1 MESFSAPLVDCENPL
16 YCPEISA
23 HQYMSSIRLFQA
35 SVTDA
40 SKFPFFHRLCNAFME
55 NRFQDSPEHLPLQLM
70 KQQQLSR
77 SQGTYVHIAIGERN
91 ENNSGLASG
100 GGAHKQQLH
109 LSSSVSSSRS
119 LLRQPPRRIKRS
131 SSHIDMSFVLSAKAD
146 RLRLS
151 DKIDQLPSS
160 IGQLENKQTSPSGE
174 LFWPESRQDNDGPK
188 VVMESGPPEMTEGD
202 SSFTS
207 STLYCFNKGL
217 QNFTSLGLET
227 PKSISLLL
235 KHLESLLPGMRL
247 QGQLDVHI
255 ANHQDIVNLLG
266 VKGHLNPQTLVLFQH
281 SHIRSLSLTESMADV
296 DGLNLL
302 RLETLKVLN
311 DPSGFLFLRSIV
323 LSDVPLRDDDLAY
336 LSHLQSLESLFLDDT
351 QIGDIAVMHLIS
363 LRRVLSHLELSW
375 NERITDNAI
384 PTLCQFPSLSFLS
397 LKGTRVNIKGLRKL
411 AYHVKDRDKKIS
423 IILPSDCEEYMC
435 NLQNEYETALIHP
448 FIHDPEECYTLRK
461 STLKENLAVH
471 AARNSG
477 ISVDGSRAE
486 LEKRLRKIL
495 EHRKK
500 DLIVQGFMLQGFV
513 SCFFPSGPRLLPRP
527 ISLLPFPDAFFCGS
541 TASMSAARD
550 SDQPRL
556 PHLDARGAPDA
567 STTTRDCDNFSL
579 TLRPA
584 DFGDESRRSPRPD
597 VSTSPT
603 LPSSRRSRSH
613 SASSQS
619 RGSSRRRELSELAGN
634 PFVVDSQTST
644 ADGLPRFRQDI
655 YPAYDANGRRIGL
668 DHVRSACNG
677 SEPKGYY
684 RRHVHEYDNA
694 RGAPLPLPSQVP
706 VQSNLPERGPLP
718 PVSEVIAGISPD
730 AQFGI
735 GTFSHIQN
743 RPRTPHEI
751 LGLPMGAPLNLWS
764 LADPETPDAKP
775 QYNYHVLVKLAILGN
790 KGQKATLQD
799 ILRAIRLRFPYYAN
813 LPKQDAIAF
822 SNSIRHL
829 LSLLAAFV
837 REPKPVT
844 EPGKG
849 SYWRV
854 DFSKGEGNKR
864 IRKRNKPQRKT
875 GNGRAADKHG
885 SRADKEMQDNRSES
899 EDSQMCASTETPF
912 DSPTSQSPNDDPP
925 QTPRPKGGG
934 KGKGGRKPAAKNL
947 INTPNGGTAIVSAS
961 SSGAGRDLQARFEY
975 PSSLADR
982 ARNSASTSRALDP
995 FLQSHPGNG
1004 GAQREYVMRGNAR
1017 AAPYPSPV
1025 VTPGSAS
1032 SSVSGSS
1039 TSDRDYRHTTESSM
1053 DTRYRNGHH
1062 AAIRPS
1068 SREAPTQHGQQQ
1080 KQQSYFGSYA
1090 AHGNNAYIHQP
1101 TFKDNDRYES
1111 ASPQSPLSTQSMLSP
1126 ATNTIPQLPA
1136 SSSQYPSHY
1145 SRSSEF
1151 PPQSAYN
1158 IPRPAH
1164 PLSASSVPG
1173 PSSSPSNNSASYGFA
1188 PYEGRRCLNDVGP
1201 TPDST
1206 AESRVQNGG
1215 YANPAAWNSPHSMSK
1230 HAELSSNRR

>member
-55 NRFQDSPEHLPLQLM
+55 NSFQDSPEPLSLQVM

-77 SQGTYVHIAIGERN
+77 TQGTYIHIAIEKRN
-91 ENNSGLASG
+91 GNDSGRAS
-100 GGAHKQQLH
+100 GGAHKRQFH
-109 LSSSVSSSRS
+109 GSSSGSSSRS
-119 LLRQPPRRIKRS
+119 LLRQPPKRIKRS
-131 SSHIDMSFVLSAKAD
+131 SSHIDMSFLLSAKAD

-151 DKIDQLPSS
+151 DKIAQLPSS
-160 IGQLENKQTSPSGE
+160 DGQLKNKRTSPSRE
-174 LFWPESRQDNDGPK
+174 LFWPESRQENDEPE
-188 VVMESGPPEMTEGD
+188 VVIESGPPEMTEGD

-207 STLYCFNKGL
+207 STLILFQQKAA
-217 QNFTSLGLET
+217 LGLET
-227 PKSISLLL
+227 PRSISLLL

-247 QGQLDVHI
+247 QGQLDVHT

-266 VKGHLNPQTLVLFQH
+266 VKGHLNPKTLALFQH
-281 SHIRSLSLTESMADV
+281 SHIQSLSLTESMADV

-323 LSDVPLRDDDLAY
+323 LSDVPLCDDDLAC
-336 LSHLQSLESLFLDDT
+336 LSGLQSLESLFLDDT
-351 QIGDIAVMHLIS
+351 HIGDIAVMHLIS

-375 NERITDNAI
+375 NDGITDNAV

-397 LKGTRVNIKGLRKL
+397 LKGTRVTIKGLRKL
-411 AYHVKDRDKKIS
+411 AYYSKDRDKKFS
-423 IILPSDCEEYMC
+423 IIVPSDCEEYMC
-435 NLQNEYETALIHP
+435 NLHNEYETALTHP
-448 FIHDPEECYTLRK
+448 FIHDPEECHTLPK
-461 STLKENLAVH
+461 SVLKENLAVH

-477 ISVDGSRAE
+477 ISIDGSRAE

-500 DLIVQGFMLQGFV
+500 DLIVQGFILQGFV
-513 SCFFPSGPRLLPRP
+513 SCFFPFGPRFAPSP
-527 ISLLPFPDAFFCGS
+527 ISLLPFSDAFFCGS
-541 TASMSAARD
+541 TASMSADRD
-550 SDQPRL
+550 TDEPRL
-556 PHLDARGAPDA
+556 PPLDVRDGPDA
-567 STTTRDCDNFSL
+567 TTTRDNDNYSL

-584 DFGDESRRSPRPD
+584 DFDEESRDSPRPD
-597 VSTSPT
+597 VSASPT
-603 LPSSRRSRSH
+603 LPSSRHSRSP
-613 SASSQS
+613 STSSQP

-634 PFVVDSQTST
+634 PFVVDSQNST

-668 DHVRSACNG
+668 DHVRSSCNG

-694 RGAPLPLPSQVP
+694 RGSPLPLPSQVP
-706 VQSNLPERGPLP
+706 IQSNLPERGPLP

-751 LGLPMGAPLNLWS
+751 LGLPVGSPLNLWS
-764 LADPETPDAKP
+764 LADPETPDVKP

-813 LPKQDAIAF
+813 LPKQDSVAF

-864 IRKRNKPQRKT
+864 MRKRNKPQKKT
-875 GNGRAADKHG
+875 GNGRTADKHG
-885 SRADKEMQDNRSES
+885 PQGDKEMQDNRSES

-934 KGKGGRKPAAKNL
+934 KGGRRPAPKNL
-947 INTPNGGTAIVSAS
+947 INTPNGGTSIVSAS
-961 SSGAGRDLQARFEY
+961 SSGSTRNTRARFDH
-975 PSSLADR
+975 PSSLVDR
-982 ARNSASTSRALDP
+982 ARNSTSISRATDP
-995 FLQSHPGNG
+995 FLQLHLGSV
-1004 GAQREYVMRGNAR
+1004 GAQREHVMRGNAR

-1025 VTPGSAS
+1025 VTSRSAS
-1032 SSVSGSS
+1032 SSVSGSN
-1039 TSDRDYRHTTESSM
+1039 TSDRDYRHTTMSSV
-1053 DTRYRNGHH
+1053 DVRYRNGHH
-1062 AAIRPS
+1062 LVIRPP
-1068 SREAPTQHGQQQ
+1068 SRETPTQHGQQQ
-1080 KQQSYFGSYA
+1080 KQQTSFGASSYT
-1090 AHGNNAYIHQP
+1090 AHGNNAYTHQP
-1101 TFKDNDRYES
+1101 TFEDNDRYES
-1111 ASPQSPLSTQSMLSP
+1111 ASPQSPVSTQSMLSP
-1126 ATNTIPQLPA
+1126 ATNTISQLPA

-1145 SRSSEF
+1145 SRSAEF
-1151 PPQSAYN
+1151 SPQPAYN
-1158 IPRPAH
+1158 ISRPAH
-1164 PLSASSVPG
+1164 PLSTSSVPG
-1173 PSSSPSNNSASYGFA
+1173 PSSSPSSHSASYGFA
-1188 PYEGRRCLNDVGP
+1188 PYEGRRGLNGVGP

-1206 AESRVQNGG
+1206 AEPRVQNGG
-1215 YANPAAWNSPHSMSK
+1215 YTKPAAWNSPHSMSK
-1230 HAELSSNRR
+1230 HAELPSNRR

>member
-1 MESFSAPLVDCENPL
+1 MEFFPAPLVDCENPL

-55 NRFQDSPEHLPLQLM
+55 NSFQDSPEPLLLQLM

-77 SQGTYVHIAIGERN
+77 TQGTYVHIAIGERN

-100 GGAHKQQLH
+100 GGAQFHG
-109 LSSSVSSSRS
+109 SSTVSSSRS
-119 LLRQPPRRIKRS
+119 LLRQPPKRIKRS

-151 DKIDQLPSS
+151 DKMAQLPSS
-160 IGQLENKQTSPSGE
+160 DGRLENKQTSPSGE
-174 LFWPESRQDNDGPK
+174 LFWPEHRQDNDGPE
-188 VVMESGPPEMTEGD
+188 VVIESGPPEMTEGD

-207 STLYCFNKGL
+207 STLYFFSKGP
-217 QNFTSLGLET
+217 QNFTGLVLET

-247 QGQLDVHI
+247 QGQLDVHT

-323 LSDVPLRDDDLAY
+323 LSDVPLCDDDLAC
-336 LSHLQSLESLFLDDT
+336 LSRLQSLESLFLDDT
-351 QIGDIAVMHLIS
+351 QIGDVAIMHLIG

-384 PTLCQFPSLSFLS
+384 PTLCRFPSLSFLS
-397 LKGTRVNIKGLRKL
+397 LKGTRVTIKGLRKL
-411 AYHVKDRDKKIS
+411 AYHAEDRDKKIS

-435 NLQNEYETALIHP
+435 NLHTEYETTLIHP
-448 FIHDPEECYTLRK
+448 FIHDPEECHTLPI
-461 STLKENLAVH
+461 SILKENLAVH

-500 DLIVQGFMLQGFV
+500 DLIVQGFMLRGFV
-513 SCFFPSGPRLLPRP
+513 SCFFPSGPRFAPSP
-527 ISLLPFPDAFFCGS
+527 TSLLPFSGAFFCGS
-541 TASMSAARD
+541 TAFMSAARD
-550 SDQPRL
+550 TDESRL
-556 PHLDARGAPDA
+556 PPIDARGATDA
-567 STTTRDCDNFSL
+567 STTTRDNDNFSL

-584 DFGDESRRSPRPD
+584 DFGDESRDSPRPD
-597 VSTSPT
+597 ASASPT
-603 LPSSRRSRSH
+603 LPSSRHSRSH

-619 RGSSRRRELSELAGN
+619 RGSLRRRELSELAGN
-634 PFVVDSQTST
+634 PFVVDSHNST

-718 PVSEVIAGISPD
+718 SVSEVIAGISSD

-751 LGLPMGAPLNLWS
+751 LGLPMGTPLNLWS

-813 LPKQDAIAF
+813 LPKQDAVAF

-875 GNGRAADKHG
+875 GNGRAAGKHG
-885 SRADKEMQDNRSES
+885 PQGDKEMQDNRSES

-934 KGKGGRKPAAKNL
+934 KGGRKPAAKNL
-947 INTPNGGTAIVSAS
+947 INTPNGGTAMVSAS
-961 SSGAGRDLQARFEY
+961 SSGARRDLQARFDY

-995 FLQSHPGNG
+995 FLQSHPGNV
-1004 GAQREYVMRGNAR
+1004 GAQREFVMRGNAR
-1017 AAPYPSPV
+1017 AAPYPSPA
-1025 VTPGSAS
+1025 VTPRSAS

-1053 DTRYRNGHH
+1053 DARYRDGHH
-1062 AAIRPS
+1062 AAIRPP

-1080 KQQSYFGSYA
+1080 KQQSYLGASSYA

-1101 TFKDNDRYES
+1101 IFKDNDRYES
-1111 ASPQSPLSTQSMLSP
+1111 TSPQSPLSTQSMLSP
-1126 ATNTIPQLPA
+1126 ANTIPQLPA
-1136 SSSQYPSHY
+1136 SSSQYPNHY
-1145 SRSSEF
+1145 PRNSEF
-1151 PPQSAYN
+1151 PPQPAYN

-1188 PYEGRRCLNDVGP
+1188 PYEGRRSLNGLGP

-1215 YANPAAWNSPHSMSK
+1215 YADPATWNSPRSMSK
-1230 HAELSSNRR
+1230 HAELPSNRR